1 MATPNGKM
9 RRGWIAELKDGTLLW
24 ECDTAWQ
31 DVPKKEIKSLTLI
44 FEGRKWTVSNKDAYI
59 QKKRASISP
68 GEKEAIIE
76 QRMIGYYEGSNKIEY
91 VVDEFTGNMFM
102 RVLD

>member
-1 MATPNGKM
+1 MSVPNGKM
-9 RRGWIAELKDGTLLW
+9 RRGWIVELKDGTLLW

-44 FEGRKWTVSNKDAYI
+44 FEGRKWTISDKDAYI

-68 GEKEAIIE
+68 GEAEATLE
-76 QRMIGYYEGSNKIEY
+76 QRMIGYYDGNLKIEY
-91 VVDEFTGNMFM
+91 VVNEHTGNMSM
-102 RVLD
+102 RVVG